1 MYFIGYLVSMDQME
15 QFLSNLPYLKYLELI
30 AHCPNDFI
38 NGQRWEMLTKS
49 LKTFNFKFY
58 LPFDVKSDDLDSFRT
73 SYWLEEK
80 CWLVAGDKSCLFSI
94 PHFAPDHIDINKWS
108 DKWSNEWSIKSI
120 NTITIKG
127 VPRDQFPP
135 YTHIKRLYINCSL
148 SRKHILSIVELKQLE
163 YLSILSIN
171 DLLIFV
177 PFESTIP
184 NLYELRVGNTV
195 AFHMIEQLKGYQLKQ
210 IRKLLISI
218 SDKNTDLILQELFYV
233 FSHIEHL
240 TDLSDICTIEA
251 MIRLIDGFAYLLNA
265 SFYSKYL
272 LHEMKSGLYP
282 DSNSIIQNSHR
293 LIANNFTYRVRQ
305 VLDDRPLFV
314 THWWIAAQVNLSYS
328 IDVLFIF
335 IFLYYTAITI
345 TFAYSLA
352 IRTQIHF
359 ISYKIPYFS
368 KCGHRI
374 RPNNTPFFSLLH
386 FVSIIRSYMCIFATY
401 YRVHN
406 RIQLN
411 TSIYLLYIIF
421 WSYIRFNLANFCLHY
436 LHFIFYSQ
444 SVYFSYY
451 LPVLYIKSML
461 SIFH

>member
-1 MYFIGYLVSMDQME
+1 MDQME

-30 AHCPNDFI
+30 ANCPNDFI
-38 NGQRWEMLTKS
+38 DGQRWEILTKC
-49 LKTFNFKFY
+49 LKRFNFKFY
-58 LPFDVKSDDLDSFRT
+58 LPFDVQSDDLNSFRT

-80 CWLVAGDKSCLFSI
+80 CWFVAGDKSCLFSI

-120 NTITIKG
+120 NTIYIKG
-127 VPRDQFPP
+127 VPKDQFPP
-135 YTHIKRLYINCSL
+135 YTHIKKLYINCSL

-184 NLYELRVGNTV
+184 NLYELRVGNIV

-218 SDKNTDLILQELFYV
+218 SDKNTDLIVQELFYV
-233 FSHIEHL
+233 FPHIEHL
-240 TDLSDICTIEA
+240 IDLSDICSMET
-251 MIRLIDGFAYLLNA
+251 MIRLIDGFVYLLNA

-272 LHEMKSGLYP
+272 LHEMTSGLYP

-293 LIANNFTYRVRQ
+293 LTANNFTYRVRQ
-305 VLDDRPLFV
+305 LFDDRSLFV
-314 THWWIAAQVNLSYS
+314 THWWIAAQVSLSYS
-328 IDVLFIF
+328 VDTLFIL
-335 IFLYYTAITI
+335 IFLYFTASAII
-345 TFAYSLA
+345 FCCSLA

-359 ISYKIPYFS
+359 ISYKISYFS

-374 RPNNTPFFSLLH
+374 RPKNTSFFSLLYY
-386 FVSIIRSYMCIFATY
+386 VSIIDSYTCIFAIY

-406 RIQLN
+406 RTQLN
-411 TSIYLLYIIF
+411 TTICLLYFFF
-421 WSYIRFNLANFCLHY
+421 WSYIQFNLDNFCLRY
-436 LHFIFYSQ
+436 LHFIFCS
-444 SVYFSYY
+444 
-451 LPVLYIKSML
+451 
-461 SIFH
+461 